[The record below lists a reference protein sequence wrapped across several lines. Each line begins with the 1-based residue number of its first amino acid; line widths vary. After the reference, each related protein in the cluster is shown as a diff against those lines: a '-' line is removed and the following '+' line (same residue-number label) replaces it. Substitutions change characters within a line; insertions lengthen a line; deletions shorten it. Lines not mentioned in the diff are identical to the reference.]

1 MLNVLSALECAQAK
15 PQKAHDS
22 RSTPKP
28 YKLFDGGGLFL
39 LVKPNGSKLWRLKYR
54 FGGREKLLA
63 LGPYH
68 LVSLKEA
75 RDKRDDAKKL
85 LLDGIDPSAH
95 RQHAKAAAA
104 VTFKEVGEEW
114 LTKKSFAPTT
124 LAKARWLFD
133 TWLYPDLGSRP
144 VNAVKPAELLAII
157 RRAEDDKANETAH
170 RIRSR
175 ASQVFRYAIAAGCGG
190 CERDPAADLRGALAP
205 TVVRNHAAI
214 TEPRAVGALLR
225 AIDGYDGQPT
235 VVYALRLAP
244 HLFVRPGELRAA
256 TWEEFDT
263 EGTKLWRIPGT
274 RTKMRTEHLVPLS
287 KQVLAM
293 LEELR
298 AHTGR
303 GRFLFP
309 AVGDSTRYLS
319 ENTLGSALRRLGYT
333 GDQMT
338 AHGFRALASTLL
350 NERGVAPDLIELQ
363 LAHRERNK
371 VRAAYNR
378 AERMQERQKL
388 MQNWSNYLEKLRGA
402 KS

>member
-1 MLNVLSALECAQAK
+1 MLTALQCDKAK
-15 PQKAHDS
+15 PQGTPNDS
-22 RSTPKP
+22 RAKP
-28 YKLFDGGGLFL
+28 AKLFDSGGLYL

-54 FGGREKLLA
+54 VRVGGELREKLLA
-63 LGPYH
+63 LGNYEH
-68 LVSLKEA
+68 VSLKEA
-75 RDKRDDAKKL
+75 REKRDAAKKL
-85 LLDGIDPSAH
+85 LSNGIDPATH
-95 RQHAKAAAA
+95 REETRAAAE
-104 VTFKEVGEEW
+104 VTFKVVGEEW
-114 LTKKSFAPTT
+114 LATKGYASAT

-133 TWLYPDLGSRP
+133 QWLYPDIGDRP
-144 VNAVKPAELLAII
+144 IATIKPADLLSII
-157 RRAEDDKANETAH
+157 RRAEDDSANETAH

-175 ASQVFRYAIAAGCGG
+175 ASQVFRYAIASSLGG
-190 CERDPAADLRGALAP
+190 CDHDPAADLRGALASK
-205 TVVRNHAAI
+205 VVRNHPAI

-256 TWEEFDT
+256 EWSEFDT
-263 EGTKLWRIPGT
+263 EGAKVWRIPGT
-274 RTKMRTEHLVPLS
+274 RTKMRAEHVVPLS

-378 AERMQERQKL
+378 AERMKERAKL
-388 MQNWSNYLEKLRGA
+388 MQGWSDHLDRLRRA
-402 KS
+402 KP